1 MIRFLRGKKMTK
13 ELKEISDYKVIKL
26 LIVDNCE
33 TVRQSIKSV
42 MAFEDNIEI
51 VGEAV
56 NGIKAVELSSKLN
69 PDVILMDLKMP
80 EMDGLEAT
88 RIINKNNPAIKIIA
102 LTGLNGDGKKQEIIK
117 AGASFFFSKD
127 KLSIEELIKEI
138 NIPKITS

>member
-1 MIRFLRGKKMTK
+1 MTK
-13 ELKEISDYKVIKL
+13 DLNKLNDYKVIKL
-26 LIVDNCE
+26 LIADNCE
-33 TVRQSIKSV
+33 TVRQSIKSI
-42 MAFEDNIEI
+42 MELEDNIEV

-69 PDVILMDLKMP
+69 PDVILMDFKMP

-102 LTGLNGDGKKQEIIK
+102 LTGLSGDNKKQEMLE
-117 AGASFFFSKD
+117 AGASFFISKY

-138 NIPKITS
+138 NITKISS